1 MDWDF
6 ELVAGPYGGHTEG
19 PAWDGE
25 TLLFS
30 HIPGSRILRFDPR
43 DGQVTEFRRYTS
55 RTNGLAF
62 SADGEL
68 YGCQSGSRRIVWFK
82 RDGSTAV
89 LRDRLDGRIHN
100 HPNDL
105 AVDAQGRIWFTDP
118 YTGGRVPAPGPQL
131 YPLLEHESVLRLER
145 GPDRSWRLRR
155 MTFDTTSPN
164 GILVS
169 RDQSTLYVAQSDY
182 GVDRKREL
190 RAYPIRDDDTLGP
203 YNVLHTFGV
212 DHRGAQRGI
221 DGMCLDADGNIL
233 VCCGWHQSGPGP
245 MICIFSPTGR
255 VLETHPTPIDT
266 PTNCTF
272 GDADLTTLYI
282 TSRAGH
288 LYRVRNTGRR
298 GWLIY
303 PPARL

>member
-1 MDWDF
+1 MAWDF

-25 TLLFS
+25 ALLFS
-30 HIPGSRILRFDPR
+30 HIPESRILRYDPR
-43 DGQVTEFRRYTS
+43 SGRVDEFRRDTS

-68 YGCQSGSRRIVWFK
+68 FACQSGARRIAWFK

-89 LRDRLDGRIHN
+89 LADRLDGKAHN

-118 YTGGRVPAPGPQL
+118 YTSRQSQPPQQHP
-131 YPLLEHESVLRLER
+131 YLENESVLRLEQ
-145 GPDRSWRLRR
+145 GPDGSWSLRR

-169 RDQSTLYVAQSDY
+169 QDQRTLYVAQSDY
-182 GVDRKREL
+182 GLDRLREL

-203 YNVLHTFGV
+203 YTVLHTFGV
-212 DHRGAQRGI
+212 DHQGAQRGI
-221 DGMCLDADGNIL
+221 DGMCLDVDGNIL
-233 VCCGWHQSGPGP
+233 ACCGWHQSGPGP
-245 MICIFSPTGR
+245 MIYVFSPTGR
-255 VLETHPTPIDT
+255 VLATHPTPIDT

-272 GDADLTTLYI
+272 GDPDLTTLYI

-288 LYRVRNTGRR
+288 LYRVRNTGHQ
-298 GWLIY
+298 GWLIW
-303 PPARL
+303 PPAR